1 MTPAIEPGGRAIQP
15 TIASASATP
24 PSSSMRG
31 SMSADGTSRPR
42 TLRKKPQPNTM
53 LCRGGGRLCST
64 AT

>member
-15 TIASASATP
+15 AIASASATP
-24 PSSSMRG
+24 PNSSTCG
-31 SMSADGTSRPR
+31 STSGEGTNKPR